1 MRENFIRETP
11 SRVKIKGYKK
21 NSCTMIAL
29 GNALGISYDLSKKVF
44 QSFIMKSI
52 FGDSILFSK
61 DKLLTK
67 QEFTKQS
74 HVERV
79 CQALSGEVYYPEK
92 FITLREYA
100 EENNEGLC
108 LALVR
113 GHLAVVNNGQIIDTW
128 DSSDRTIVSIYKI
141 NRNKALNL
149 IKPIAEHYGLLDS
162 NHFNTKRG
170 GTTVNFEVIEQSY
183 YNHNGEKICELLA
196 EEYDENFTYKKDEE
210 YYLFESDN
218 YSLLVSDTGTIDLT
232 TIPDK
237 FVLADVMNVLVKTKI
252 MLMKLKFD
260 NN

>member
-44 QSFIMKSI
+44 QSFIMKSM

-61 DKLLTK
+61 EKLLTK

-79 CQALSGEVYYPEK
+79 CTTLSEDIYYPEE
-92 FITLREYA
+92 FTTLREYA
-100 EENNEGLC
+100 EENNKGLY

-128 DSSDRTIVSIYKI
+128 DSGDRIIVSIYKI
-141 NRNKALNL
+141 NKEKALNL
-149 IKPIAEHYGLLDS
+149 IKPIAKYYGLLNS
-162 NHFNTKRG
+162 EHFNTKRG
-170 GTTVNFEVIEQSY
+170 GITVNFNVIEECY

-196 EEYDENFTYKKDEE
+196 EEYDENFTYQKDEE

-218 YSLLVSDTGTIDLT
+218 YSLLISETGTIDLT

-237 FVLADVMNVLVKTKI
+237 FVLADIVNILVKTKI